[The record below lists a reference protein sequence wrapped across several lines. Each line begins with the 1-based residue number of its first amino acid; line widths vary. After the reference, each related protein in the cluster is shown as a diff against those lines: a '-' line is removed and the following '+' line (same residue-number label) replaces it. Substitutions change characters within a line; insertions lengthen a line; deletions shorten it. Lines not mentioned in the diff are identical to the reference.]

1 MTEYLVFL
9 AITLTLFADRVGLIP
24 NPWPEVKSIALRIVS
39 RDNGISPRYPREGK
53 LKCSTKR
60 KSLE

>member
-39 RDNGISPRYPREGK
+39 RDNGISTSP
-53 LKCSTKR
+53 TKR
-60 KSLE
+60 GN